1 MDISSRSPRKVWE
14 DARASIAS
22 FNRSPEFSQSVMT
35 TPYDVIGAFLF
46 VCLLLASRLYNAF
59 ASMFMCLFILAKCSP
74 DF

>member
-1 MDISSRSPRKVWE
+1 MDISSRSPKEVWE

-46 VCLLLASRLYNAF
+46 VCLFVAG
-59 ASMFMCLFILAKCSP
+59 K
-74 DF
+74 

>member
-1 MDISSRSPRKVWE
+1 MDISSRSPREVWE

-46 VCLLLASRLYNAF
+46 VCCWQVDFTMHLQA
-59 ASMFMCLFILAKCSP
+59 CLCVCS
-74 DF
+74 F

>member
-1 MDISSRSPRKVWE
+1 MDISSRSPREVWE

-46 VCLLLASRLYNAF
+46 VCLFVAG
-59 ASMFMCLFILAKCSP
+59 K
-74 DF
+74 